1 MELKKEMFFN
11 ADDEID
17 AKNVANMILQ
27 HPNDW
32 EKIIRFIGDLMTD
45 ELEFKYEKKWLKEKY
60 HQRIA
65 REVWLWFRW
74 WWIKDEYIKCN
85 ELIMTCREYKG

>member
-1 MELKKEMFFN
+1 MELKKEMFFTD
-11 ADDEID
+11 DDEID

-32 EKIIRFIGDLMTD
+32 EKIIKFIGELMTD

-60 HQRIA
+60 HHDL
-65 REVWLWFRW
+65 RELHEKYWYDL
-74 WWIKDEYIKCN
+74 DDN
-85 ELIMTCREYKG
+85 E

>member
-32 EKIIRFIGDLMTD
+32 EKIIKFIGELMTD
-45 ELEFKYEKKWLKEKY
+45 ELEFKYEKKRLKEKY
-60 HQRIA
+60 HHDL
-65 REVWLWFRW
+65 RELHEKYWYDL
-74 WWIKDEYIKCN
+74 DDN
-85 ELIMTCREYKG
+85 E

>member
-1 MELKKEMFFN
+1 MELKKEMFFT

-17 AKNVANMILQ
+17 AKNVANMIIQ

-32 EKIIRFIGDLMTD
+32 EKIIRFIGELMTD

-60 HQRIA
+60 HHDL
-65 REVWLWFRW
+65 RELHEKYWYDLDD
-74 WWIKDEYIKCN
+74 DE
-85 ELIMTCREYKG
+85 

>member
-1 MELKKEMFFN
+1 MELKKEMFFT

-32 EKIIRFIGDLMTD
+32 EKIIRFIGELMTD

-60 HQRIA
+60 HHDL
-65 REVWLWFRW
+65 RELHEKYWYDL
-74 WWIKDEYIKCN
+74 DDN
-85 ELIMTCREYKG
+85 E

>member
-1 MELKKEMFFN
+1 MELKKEMFFT
-11 ADDEID
+11 DDDKID

-32 EKIIRFIGDLMTD
+32 EKIIKFIGELMTD

-60 HQRIA
+60 HHDL
-65 REVWLWFRW
+65 RELHEKYWYDL
-74 WWIKDEYIKCN
+74 DDN
-85 ELIMTCREYKG
+85 E